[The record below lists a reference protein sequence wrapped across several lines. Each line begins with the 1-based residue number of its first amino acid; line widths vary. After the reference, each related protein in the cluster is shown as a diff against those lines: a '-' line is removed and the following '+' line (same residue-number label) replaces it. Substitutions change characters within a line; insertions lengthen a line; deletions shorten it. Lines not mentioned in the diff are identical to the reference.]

1 MQVTETKSEGLK
13 REYKIAVP
21 ASDIE
26 NHITSRLKALA
37 QTVKIPGFRPGKAP
51 ISLLRKRFGQNV
63 MGEVLEKAVSDSSA
77 KVMEDNSLHPAMQ
90 PKIEVVSFDEGK
102 DLEYTMALEV
112 LPKIEVGDFS
122 GLKLERLT
130 AEVEEAEIG
139 TVLERMAQAYKS
151 SAPVTAKRKSKK
163 GDIAVIDFKGMIGG
177 EAFPG
182 GTAEDYELELGS
194 ESFIP
199 GFEDQL
205 TGAKAGDSLDIKV
218 NFPDEYGAED
228 LAGKEAVFEVTVKE
242 LREPVPAAIDDD
254 LAKKMGRENLEELKQ
269 GIRDEHGKEYKEQSR
284 QRLKRVLLD
293 RLSDEHAFEVPE
305 GMVEREFDAIWHQ
318 YQDHAKAHP
327 EEKEDK
333 TEDEIKDEFR
343 TISERRIRLGLLL
356 SDVAERNNIQVGPDD
371 INKAMM
377 AEARRYP
384 GQEQAVI
391 DYYRNSDEAKQQ
403 LRGPILEDKV
413 VDFIVELAKVT
424 DKKVSVEELMKDPDD
439 EPKKP
444 AKKASKK
451 AAPKKT
457 VAKKAAP
464 KKPAAKKTVT
474 KKAAA
479 KKPAAK
485 PAKKD

>member
-21 ASDIE
+21 ATDIE
-26 NHITSRLKALA
+26 DHITSRLKNLA
-37 QTVKIPGFRPGKAP
+37 RTVKLPGFRPGKAP
-51 ISLLRKRFGQNV
+51 VSLLRKRFGQNI

-77 KVMEDNSLHPAMQ
+77 KVMEDNSLRPAMQ

-122 GLKLERLT
+122 KLELERLT
-130 AEVEEAEIG
+130 AEVEETEIA

-163 GDIAVIDFKGMIGG
+163 GDIAVIDFKGRVGG
-177 EAFPG
+177 EVFPG
-182 GTAEDYELELGS
+182 GAAEDYELELGS
-194 ESFIP
+194 GSFIP
-199 GFEDQL
+199 GFEEQL
-205 TGAKAGDSLDIKV
+205 TGAKAGDALDIKV
-218 NFPDEYGAED
+218 TFPDEYGAED

-254 LAKKMGRENLEELKQ
+254 LAKKMGRETLEELKQ
-269 GIRDEHGKEYKEQSR
+269 GIRDEHSKEYKEQSR
-284 QRLKRVLLD
+284 QRLKRGLLD
-293 RLSDEHAFEVPE
+293 RLSDEHDFEVPE
-305 GMVEREFDAIWHQ
+305 GMVEREFDAIWTQ
-318 YQDHAKAHP
+318 FQEHAKAHP

-333 TEDEIKDEFR
+333 SEDEIKSEFR
-343 TISERRIRLGLLL
+343 TISVRRIRLGLLL
-356 SDVAERNNIQVGPDD
+356 SEVAEQNNIRVGPDD

-391 DYYRNSDEAKQQ
+391 DYYRNSDEAQQQ

-413 VDFIVELAKVT
+413 VDFIIEMAKVT
-424 DKKVSVEELMKDPDD
+424 DKKVPVEDLMKDPGDDD
-439 EPKKP
+439 EKP
-444 AKKASKK
+444 AKKTAGKAAPKK
-451 AAPKKT
+451 AAPKKAAPKKAA
-457 VAKKAAP
+457 AKKAAP
-464 KKPAAKKTVT
+464 KKAAP
-474 KKAAA
+474 KKAA
-479 KKPAAK
+479 KTME
-485 PAKKD
+485 KD